1 MKKSPDWEG
10 RWDWLWKWKGEN
22 EKSHRIGKADG
33 SDCFRKRDFF
43 LKKKTFVCNL
53 FKCVSI
59 SNTYSCR
66 SLISCFDFHSV
77 CVSGPSIASSIT
89 STETFFSLFFEKKES
104 DQLHVFTFKISIAK
118 SCRSDLLCL
127 LHPRPWYLGNF
138 TPERKCLKN
147 LVLIS
152 WTNKPSIGIV

>member
-43 LKKKTFVCNL
+43 LKKKTFVCHL
-53 FKCVSI
+53 FKCESI

-66 SLISCFDFHSV
+66 SLINCFDFHSV

-104 DQLHVFTFKISIAK
+104 DQLHVLPSKLASQSHAALFFYIF
-118 SCRSDLLCL
+118 CRSPSRDTV
-127 LHPRPWYLGNF
+127 G
-138 TPERKCLKN
+138 TPHLSEKAWKTLFWSAGKTN
-147 LVLIS
+147 L
-152 WTNKPSIGIV
+152 W